1 MRSDGHEIK
10 VSLTRKP
17 IEVVVDEDYIA
28 SDATHYIPHF
38 VQASYDKSVLDGGL
52 VNLSEGIYTIYA
64 TVRVKEFQKVL
75 ALTGYKVRDYDDM
88 MYPEYVSP
96 DGVYICDFGLEM
108 DNGDIEHVLGVQSLS
123 QTDVHYL
130 KEDFTTAPDE
140 MRILY
145 MDGYIVE
152 QHVESIPLPIEIK
165 YAVSPTLLQ
174 QQGLDYFQALR
185 LELMLN
191 IL

>member
-1 MRSDGHEIK
+1 M
-10 VSLTRKP
+10 
-17 IEVVVDEDYIA
+17 VDEDYIA
-28 SDATHYIPHF
+28 GDATHYIPHF
-38 VQASYDKSVLDGGL
+38 VQASYDKKVLHDGYVSL
-52 VNLSEGIYTIYA
+52 PADIYTVYA

-75 ALTGYKVRDYDDM
+75 ALTNYKVFDYDDI
-88 MYPEYVSP
+88 MYPEYAGP
-96 DGVYICDFGLEM
+96 DGTYICDFGLEM

-174 QQGLDYFQALR
+174 QQGLDYFQVLR